1 MYLTKGGLGF
11 RVTEIK
17 ENSEYLLP
25 FTSGRNELNLQVVL
39 KPDFPNE
46 KPVLKVSPIV
56 IHPWVDGDGE
66 VVGAP
71 GLLNVSNC

>member
-1 MYLTKGGLGF
+1 MCY

-17 ENSEYLLP
+17 ESSEYILP
-25 FTSGRNELNLQVVL
+25 FTSGGNELNLQVVL

-46 KPVLKVSPIV
+46 RPVLKVSPIV
-56 IHPWVDGDGE
+56 VHPWVSSDGE

-71 GLLNVSNC
+71 GVLNVINC